1 MKDGWCYLASVLDL
15 YSKKIIGFA
24 MSKSMDTTLAL
35 QAIKNA
41 VKLQEPTNKL
51 ILHSDLDRQYT
62 SSAFKDNR
70 FKIKI

>member
-1 MKDGWCYLASVLDL
+1 
-15 YSKKIIGFA
+15 